1 MFLDV
6 TFIIPTGYVR
16 KKRPQNVRA
25 WVELYKSHTSNLYKY
40 IKTNMIAVW
49 TTVLK
54 KVSWSKL
61 NGIKSC
67 TFSTDS
73 VTVVIKVIYLH
84 NAQTNVVHR
93 DQEYNWKPPTMIS
106 RKQRLK
112 EKGRIMLIKTVIKRC
127 QDFLPPE
134 YFERKLLNKKL
145 GCRQKSLSKFPTAH
159 NSCSL
164 VRNLNRK

>member
-1 MFLDV
+1 MSRLSFLQDTLGKDGLRMSV
-6 TFIIPTGYVR
+6 L
-16 KKRPQNVRA
+16 
-25 WVELYKSHTSNLYKY
+25 ELSY
-40 IKTNMIAVW
+40 IKVIQVIYTSILKQIW
-49 TTVLK
+49 LPFELHVLK
-54 KVSWSKL
+54 KVSWSKRH
-61 NGIKSC
+61 GIKSC

-84 NAQTNVVHR
+84 NAQTNVVHW
-93 DQEYNWKPPTMIS
+93 DLEYNWKPPTMIS

-112 EKGRIMLIKTVIKRC
+112 KKGMIMLIKTVIKRC
-127 QDFLPPE
+127 QDFRPPE

>member
-1 MFLDV
+1 MSRLSFLQDTLGKNGLRMSV
-6 TFIIPTGYVR
+6 L
-16 KKRPQNVRA
+16 
-25 WVELYKSHTSNLYKY
+25 ELSY
-40 IKTNMIAVW
+40 IKVIQVIYTSILKQIW
-49 TTVLK
+49 LPFELRVLK

-61 NGIKSC
+61 HGIKSC

-112 EKGRIMLIKTVIKRC
+112 KKGRIMLIKTVIKRC
-127 QDFLPPE
+127 QDFRPPE
-134 YFERKLLNKKL
+134 FFERKLLNKKL
-145 GCRQKSLSKFPTAH
+145 GCRQKSLNKFPTAH

>member
-1 MFLDV
+1 MKVIQVFIQVYLKQIRLLFELCVLNIVFL
-6 TFIIPTGYVR
+6 
-16 KKRPQNVRA
+16 
-25 WVELYKSHTSNLYKY
+25 
-40 IKTNMIAVW
+40 
-49 TTVLK
+49 
-54 KVSWSKL
+54 SKPH
-61 NGIKSC
+61 GTKSC

-112 EKGRIMLIKTVIKRC
+112 KKGRIMLIKTVIKRC
-127 QDFLPPE
+127 QDFRPPE
-134 YFERKLLNKKL
+134 FFERKLLNKKL
-145 GCRQKSLSKFPTAH
+145 GCRQKSLNKFPTAH